1 MLDGLVDSQG
11 EVLVGGDVIQRV
23 PIIGQARHHVNVR
36 IGGIDLQIA
45 GLSTLDQDICAE
57 LALDEPLGRH
67 DMLATE
73 RIEERAAIILPVEGG
88 LDDHAAVAV
97 DLLRCLPSE
106 TAVGEPVGLR

>member
-57 LALDEPLGRH
+57 PALDEPLGRH

-73 RIEERAAIILPVEGG
+73 RIEERAGSSCRWKVASTITPPSRSICC
-88 LDDHAAVAV
+88 AAS
-97 DLLRCLPSE
+97 RP
-106 TAVGEPVGLR
+106 RRR